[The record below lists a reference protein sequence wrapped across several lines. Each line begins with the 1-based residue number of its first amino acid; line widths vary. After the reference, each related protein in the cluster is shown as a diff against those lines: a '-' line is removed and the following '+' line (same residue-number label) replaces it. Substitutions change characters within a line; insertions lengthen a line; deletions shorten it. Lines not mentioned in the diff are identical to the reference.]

1 MSDELDLYTVVS
13 EGFDTRLRNVKDDQW
28 GAQTPCEDWD
38 VTALVKHLIGTHHF
52 MLSFLGQTYEGPDD
66 QADLLRFW
74 TEARAAVTAALAD
87 PEIADKV
94 VQAPFGAMPFRNVGG
109 GLLLGDTLFHTWD
122 LARATG
128 QDETLDPA
136 ACERVLSNMMPMDDL
151 IRGPGRFDPKIESP
165 SDADVQTRLLHF
177 GGRQP

>member
-1 MSDELDLYTVVS
+1 MSDELDLYTRVS
-13 EGFDTRLRNVKDDQW
+13 GGFEDRLRGVAEDQW
-28 GAQTPCEDWD
+28 NAQTPCDDWD
-38 VTALVKHLIGTHHF
+38 VEALVKHLIGTHHF
-52 MLSFLGQTYEGPDD
+52 MLSFLGQTHEAPGDG
-66 QADLLRFW
+66 ADLLQFW
-74 TEARAAVTAALAD
+74 TEARKAVTDALAD

-128 QDETLDPA
+128 QDETLDVA
-136 ACERVLSNMMPMDDL
+136 ACERVLANMTPMDDL
-151 IRGPGRFDPKIESP
+151 IRGPGRFDAAIESP
-165 SDADVQTRLLHF
+165 PDADAQTRLLHF